1 MAKIVAGSG
10 EKLLRNFMNSQTFR
24 KACTKN
30 KRRPFLLMSWLNKP
44 KFRKKVCVN
53 FLGLGFT
60 AKGTTAG
67 VSKEAAGYMFKEPL
81 QRWL

>member
-1 MAKIVAGSG
+1 MM
-10 EKLLRNFMNSQTFR
+10 L
-24 KACTKN
+24 
-30 KRRPFLLMSWLNKP
+30 WLNKP

-60 AKGTTAG
+60 VKGTTAG

-81 QRWL
+81 QRWF